1 MSQPPI
7 LPTWFKQ
14 RQAKA
19 DPTGTDTYRLT
30 APNLGEAFI
39 TIRQGENGRWSA
51 ALKQTADGPE
61 AASTGP
67 EFATP
72 GEAWE
77 AAFEL
82 YRLAVIV

>member
-1 MSQPPI
+1 MSQTPI

-19 DPTGTDTYRLT
+19 DPAGTDTFRLS

-39 TIRQGENGRWSA
+39 TIRKEENGRWSA
-51 ALKQTADGPE
+51 ALKNAADGPDV
-61 AASTGP
+61 ASTGP
-67 EFATP
+67 DFATP

-82 YRLAVIV
+82 YRLSFVV